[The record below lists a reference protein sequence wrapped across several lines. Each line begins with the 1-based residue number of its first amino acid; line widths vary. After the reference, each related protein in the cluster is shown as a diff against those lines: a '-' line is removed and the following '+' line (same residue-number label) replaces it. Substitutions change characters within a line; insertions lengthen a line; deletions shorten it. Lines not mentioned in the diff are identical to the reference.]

1 VEPQLSVNLAGMKM
15 RLYLLLAL
23 SALVFGANSWGTSV
37 YILDEAKN
45 ASCAMEMWQRSDV
58 VVPTFNSNLRTD
70 KPPLHYYFMMLGYS
84 LFGISPFSARL
95 FSVLAG
101 VVMVGFMY
109 RKVSRWINEQAAFY
123 STLMLIASLH
133 MTVQF
138 HLAVP
143 DPYLLL
149 WITVCL
155 ISLYELL
162 QNKPRAAYFFYISA
176 ALGFLTKGLIA
187 VVFPTLIGLVYL
199 LIKRYPF
206 KDAWSKLKPLSGALI
221 FSALALPW
229 YVAVGIETNGEWLH
243 GFFLQHHLS
252 RYTATME
259 GHRGFFLA
267 PIIFLLMALFPF
279 SGFSI
284 GAFASAWANRK
295 ATDFALFAGVA
306 VTVVVVFFAF
316 SKTLLP
322 GYVGPAVPFFA
333 VILGNY
339 FAHFVMPGKTAFYI
353 VGSITLLT
361 ALAFPIG
368 GHLLLTNGDFGPPLN
383 YLGAVLVVV
392 PVSVLWGLRY
402 LGKNQVMRAFIAWCA
417 GMLIVS
423 QLFFYGINPALDKLN
438 PVVDSRPIREK
449 FVGYQPVTYG
459 LFNPAFVFEYK
470 KPLPALN
477 PSLYSSQPIM
487 IITRSNYLEEISS
500 NYTVELVY
508 RKTDLF
514 EKSETVI
521 LVSSG
526 AHSAF

>member
-1 VEPQLSVNLAGMKM
+1 MKM

-23 SALVFGANSWGTSV
+23 SALVFGANTWGTTV

-45 ASCAMEMWQRSDV
+45 ASCAMEMWQRNDV
-58 VVPTFNSNLRTD
+58 VVPTFNGNLRTD

-109 RKVSRWINEQAAFY
+109 RKVSQWINEQAAFY
-123 STLMLIASLH
+123 ASLMLIASLH
-133 MTVQF
+133 MAVQF

-149 WITVCL
+149 WMTVSL

-162 QNKPRAAYFFYISA
+162 QDKPRAAYLFYISA

-187 VVFPTLIGLVYL
+187 VVFPALIGLVYL
-199 LIKRYPF
+199 VIKRYPF
-206 KDAWSKLKPLSGALI
+206 KEAWSKLKPLSGVLL

-229 YVAVGIETNGEWLH
+229 YVAVGMETDGEWLR

-267 PIIFLLMALFPF
+267 PIVFLLMALFPF

-284 GAFASAWANRK
+284 SAFASAWATRK
-295 ATDFALFAGVA
+295 TADFVLFAGVV
-306 VTVVVVFFAF
+306 VTVVVIFFAF
-316 SKTLLP
+316 SKTILP
-322 GYVGPAVPFFA
+322 GYIGPAVPFLT

-339 FAHFVMPGKTAFYI
+339 FAHFVLPGKTAFYVI
-353 VGSITLLT
+353 AGITLLI
-361 ALAFPIG
+361 ALAYPIG
-368 GHLLLTNGDFGPPLN
+368 GYLLLTSGDFGPPLN
-383 YLGAVLVVV
+383 YLGAVLVMV
-392 PVSVLWGLRY
+392 PVSVLWGLHY
-402 LGKNQVMRAFIAWCA
+402 LGKDQVRYAVIAWSS

-423 QLFFYGINPALDKLN
+423 QLFFYGINPVLDKLN
-438 PVVDSRPIREK
+438 PVVDSRPIRER
-449 FVGYQPVTYG
+449 FAGYQPVTYG

-470 KPLPALN
+470 KPLPTLN
-477 PSLYSSQPIM
+477 LSVYNAQPVL
-487 IITRSNYLEEISS
+487 IITRAAYLKEVSAKY
-500 NYTVELVY
+500 NVHLVY